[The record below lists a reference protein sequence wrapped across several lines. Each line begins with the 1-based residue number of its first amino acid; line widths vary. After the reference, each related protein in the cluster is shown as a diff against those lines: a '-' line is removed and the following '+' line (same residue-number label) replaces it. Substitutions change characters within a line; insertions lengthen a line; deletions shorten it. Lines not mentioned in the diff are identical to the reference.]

1 MNYYKILAVILG
13 VMLWLACS
21 NYGTNND
28 DNDTLPVESKFSS
41 IQSNIFN
48 KSCAISGCHDSGS
61 QQAGLDLS
69 SGKAYGNLVNVPSSQ
84 KPNIL
89 RVKPG
94 DPANSYLVMKLEG
107 ASGISG
113 RKMPLGGSLSTEQI
127 DAIKQWISN
136 GAKND

>member
-1 MNYYKILAVILG
+1 MNYYKFFVTVISLAFVA
-13 VMLWLACS
+13 ACS

-28 DNDTLPVESKFSS
+28 DNNNVSVEAKFSS
-41 IQSNIFN
+41 IQANIFN
-48 KSCAISGCHDSGS
+48 RSCAVSGCHDSGS

-94 DPANSYLVMKLEG
+94 DPANSYIIMKLEG

-113 RKMPLGGSLSTEQI
+113 RKMPLGGSLSNEQI
-127 DAIKQWISN
+127 DAIKQWIRN